1 MSQSG
6 ESKAKTA
13 GRLLWRTISAPVILL
28 GQASNAAF
36 PKCGNCNK
44 RLGRLSNMA
53 KPLAQNFTEH
63 KMPEEPVLKHQFLC
77 QRCFEAHSFSRCS
90 KTGQIFRSRD
100 DRSAEFRSS
109 QMCQNLSPHHP
120 SSQVYGALSPDG
132 LAAIDREH
140 QELQSRFRR
149 WAGCSKQDVLRGHR
163 ITKELKLIRSDD
175 GYDDPAGVEEAL
187 KWHCLQIGGNGLIK
201 FFWDKHIRHHEGEYV
216 AGYGKNGN
224 PYYRTRRWTTADF
237 SGHAVAVLAE
247 STSPASRPNRTK
259 EARDD
264 KETSQPSEADYWN
277 ILGLSG
283 NITKED
289 IRKAYRKAMS
299 EYHPDKVASLG
310 PELRALAEKK
320 AKEINQA
327 YDFFRKRYGV

>member
-1 MSQSG
+1 MFQAVGKLLKKAHHAIWPWCDTCGSHAFRHYHCSIC
-6 ESKAKTA
+6 SKIIGVNRAHDL
-13 GRLLWRTISAPVILL
+13 RLNLDEFEIQDR
-28 GQASNAAF
+28 AAAEAEWV
-36 PKCGNCNK
+36 CDD
-44 RLGRLSNMA
+44 
-53 KPLAQNFTEH
+53 
-63 KMPEEPVLKHQFLC
+63 
-77 QRCFEAHSFSRCS
+77 CFEERQRDRCC
-90 KTGQIFRSRD
+90 KTGKTFHMRD
-100 DRSAEFRSS
+100 DRSADFRSS
-109 QMCQNLSPHHP
+109 QMCRNLSPHHP
-120 SSQVYGALSPDG
+120 SSQIYGALSPDG

-149 WAGCSKQDVLRGHR
+149 WAGCSKQDFLRGHR

-175 GYDDPAGVEEAL
+175 GYDDPARVEEAL

-201 FFWDKHIRHHEGEYV
+201 FFWDKHIRHHEEEYV
-216 AGYGKNGN
+216 AGHGKNGN

-247 STSPASRPNRTK
+247 STSSTSRPNRAK

-264 KETSQPSEADYWN
+264 KKTRQPSEADYWS

-283 NITKED
+283 NITRED

-327 YDFFRKRYGV
+327 YEFFRKRYGV